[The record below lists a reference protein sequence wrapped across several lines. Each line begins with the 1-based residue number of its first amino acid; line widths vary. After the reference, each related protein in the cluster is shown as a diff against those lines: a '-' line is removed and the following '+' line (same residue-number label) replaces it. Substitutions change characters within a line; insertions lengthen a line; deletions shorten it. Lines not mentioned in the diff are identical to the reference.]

1 MLHQPSPQEFNNWL
15 PFKLV
20 FNNSIPQIKWI
31 YLNDIFFNHSFF
43 SETIASCTTL
53 NSFQNIVFKRESNLT
68 TVELVANQ
76 IESIQP
82 NCFIFHTSR
91 CGSTLLSQILSTN
104 NENIVYPEYEVLDD
118 FIRLNHKMTISK
130 ENHKDLV
137 KNLVKIMGQKRMD
150 GQKRLFIKL
159 DSWHIFFAKF
169 LREIFPQTPFI
180 FLYRHPEAIIQSNK
194 KQKGIQ
200 FIPEIIDPKIY
211 GLEKNAQTLNIE
223 IDYPNAVLEK
233 MYLEIID
240 FAKNDGYTQL
250 MDYDNGM
257 ENNLIRLISFL
268 RDENIVDE
276 KEAKKRM
283 SFHSKKPNTVFSE
296 ERNIENN
303 LMNSQSFLAY
313 SRLKELI

>member
-1 MLHQPSPQEFNNWL
+1 MLEYKNYLPSKLIFKNN
-15 PFKLV
+15 
-20 FNNSIPQIKWI
+20 IPQIKWI
-31 YLNDIFFNHSFF
+31 FLNNVFFYHSFF
-43 SETIASCTTL
+43 SETISACTTL
-53 NSFQNIVFKRESNLT
+53 NSFQNIAFKKESDLETINL
-68 TVELVANQ
+68 VVNA

-104 NENIVYPEYEVLDD
+104 SENIVYPEYEVLDD
-118 FIRLNHKMTISK
+118 FIRLNQKMPIRE
-130 ENHKDLV
+130 ENHEKLI
-137 KNLVKIMGQKRMD
+137 KNLVRIMGQKRID

-169 LREIFPQTPFI
+169 LRITFPKTPFI

-200 FIPEIIDPKIY
+200 FILEIIDPKIY
-211 GLEKNAQTLNIE
+211 GLEEKAHTLNFE

-240 FAKNDGYTQL
+240 FAKNDHFTHL

-257 ENNLIRLISFL
+257 ENNLERFILFL
-268 RDENIVDE
+268 KDENIVDK
-276 KEAKKRM
+276 KEANKRM

-296 ERNIENN
+296 EQNIEDN
-303 LMNSQSFLAY
+303 LSNSKSLLAY
-313 SRLKELI
+313 NKLKELDSVLNFT